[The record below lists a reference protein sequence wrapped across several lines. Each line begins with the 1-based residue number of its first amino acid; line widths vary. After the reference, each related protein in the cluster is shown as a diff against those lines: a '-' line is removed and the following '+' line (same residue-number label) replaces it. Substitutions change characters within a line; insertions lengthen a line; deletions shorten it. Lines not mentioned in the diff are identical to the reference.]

1 VVPVNSDTRARIL
14 DAALDCFLELGYERT
29 TVALIRQ
36 RSGVSNGSLFHHFQT
51 KEAIADA
58 LYVRGMAEF
67 QHGVWEI
74 LHRRP
79 RTLHGAVRA
88 IIAHQ
93 LRWVEEHPETARF
106 IYERDQLTPGSSAA
120 AELGAL
126 NGELID
132 ELRGWLA
139 PFAQRGEVLTDSVLV
154 ISAFVT
160 GPGHVLAR
168 RWLAGGLQRPLT
180 SYVDDL
186 ADGAAAALGAASA
199 TRKTKEVSR

>member
-1 VVPVNSDTRARIL
+1 MVASTAETRARIL
-14 DAALDCFLELGYERT
+14 DSALACFLERGYERT
-29 TVALIRQ
+29 TVALIRE
-36 RSGVSNGSLFHHFQT
+36 RSGVSNGSLFHFFPT
-51 KEAIADA
+51 KDAIADA

-67 QHGVWEI
+67 QLGIWEI

-79 RTLHGAVRA
+79 GTLHAAVRA

-93 LRWVEEHPETARF
+93 LLWVEEHSDIARF

-120 AELGAL
+120 TELGVL
-126 NGELID
+126 NGELIE
-132 ELRGWLA
+132 ELRAWLA
-139 PFAQRGEVLTDSVLV
+139 PFAQRGEVMTDSVLV

-168 RWLAGGLQRPLT
+168 RWLAGGLPRPLT

-186 ADGAAAALGAASA
+186 ADGAAAALGAVSS
-199 TRKTKEVSR
+199 TRTTKG